1 MKQIIHKNFIEFASR
16 LSFAKSW
23 IDKFLDGNLGSNS

>member
-1 MKQIIHKNFIEFASR
+1 MKQIIQKNFIEFASR

-23 IDKFLDGNLGSNS
+23 IENFLDGNISSNS